1 MGMKKNI
8 FVVDD
13 TPDITHSVKQALEYL
28 NPTEYA
34 VTCVENGKKCLE
46 LLQAKQ
52 IPDLILLDIMMPG
65 MSGWM
70 LSDRLREN
78 SLWKNIPVVFLTI
91 RTDELAKKASSLV
104 SEDYIEKPF
113 DIEDLQKRI
122 NKILKKSSPKN
133 Y

>member
-1 MGMKKNI
+1 MSMKKNI

-13 TPDITHSVKQALEYL
+13 NPDITHSVKQALEHL

-34 VTCVENGKKCLE
+34 VTCVEDGRKCLE
-46 LLQAKQ
+46 LLRAKQ

-78 SLWKNIPVVFLTI
+78 SLWKNIPVVFLTV

-122 NKILKKSSPKN
+122 DKVLKKSNSEN
-133 Y
+133 H

>member
-1 MGMKKNI
+1 MKKNI

-13 TPDITHSVKQALEYL
+13 TPDITHSVKQTLEYL

-91 RTDELAKKASSLV
+91 RTNELAKKASSLV

>member
-1 MGMKKNI
+1 MKKKI
-8 FVVDD
+8 FIVDD
-13 TPDITHSVKQALEYL
+13 NPEVTLSVKQALEYS
-28 NPTEYA
+28 NPTEYD
-34 VTCVENGKKCLE
+34 VICVESGKKCLE

-78 SLWKNIPVVFLTI
+78 TLLKNIPVVFLTA
-91 RTDELAKKASSLV
+91 RTDEFAKKASHSV
-104 SEDYIEKPF
+104 CDDYIEKPF

-122 NKILKKSSPKN
+122 NKILQKN
-133 Y
+133 